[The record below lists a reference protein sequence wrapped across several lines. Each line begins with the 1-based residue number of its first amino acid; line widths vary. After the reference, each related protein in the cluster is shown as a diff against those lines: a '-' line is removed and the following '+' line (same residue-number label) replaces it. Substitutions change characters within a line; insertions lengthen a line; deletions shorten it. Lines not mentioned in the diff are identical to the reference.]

1 MIGNDIN
8 DSYRVNRTSNSL
20 SLKYSVLEQ
29 SQRVATIQH
38 LSLFRSQRNREPLP
52 PKRKL
57 KVLVVDD
64 SSYNLF
70 VMSMILEE
78 FKDMELEV
86 LTALNGQRAVDTVL
100 QHQERRF
107 DIIFLDLQ
115 MPVMDGYDV
124 YLFLH

>member
-1 MIGNDIN
+1 M
-8 DSYRVNRTSNSL
+8 

-38 LSLFRSQRNREPLP
+38 LSLFRSQRNSEPLP

-78 FKDMELEV
+78 LKDMELEV

>member
-38 LSLFRSQRNREPLP
+38 LSLFRSQRNSEPLP
-52 PKRKL
+52 QKRKL